1 MRKTLSLLLT
11 LITLL
16 CCLVGCSSKWTD
28 EDITK
33 AHTIEI
39 TKYNNDDYNT
49 KLIYTITDERTVRNF
64 CNTFSLLELK
74 RVKVTEPTERSFY
87 IRFIG
92 NGGDIDNVFVIYGHN
107 VIVDSNGDM
116 HKITDEMDINR
127 HLNEVIESAPSEVK
141 RDPEENYSLT
151 LDEPS
156 ENWTFGQQDEPPIF
170 SWTVQDGIPQEYVL
184 EIDYL
189 DDGTYLTK
197 TIVDCTGYKLS
208 NEEWETIIND
218 TPIVDGA
225 KTVCWRVRIEYVYHT
240 DLEPYYTNWGT
251 FHIANE

>member
-1 MRKTLSLLLT
+1 MKKLLALA
-11 LITLL
+11 LAVVVLL

-33 AHTIEI
+33 AHTVEI
-39 TKYNNDDYNT
+39 IKHNDDEYNT
-49 KLIYTITDERTVRNF
+49 KLTYTITDEETVKNL

-74 RVKVTEPTERSFY
+74 KVKITEPTKRSFE
-87 IRFIG
+87 ILFIG
-92 NGGDIDNVFVIYGHN
+92 NGGDIEYASFIYGHN
-107 VIVDSNGDM
+107 VIQGSDGNM

-127 HLNEVIESAPSEVK
+127 YLNEVIESAPSEVT
-141 RDPEENYSLT
+141 RDPEEKYSLT
-151 LDEPS
+151 LDYPN

-189 DDGTYLTK
+189 NDGTYLTK
-197 TIVDCTGYKLS
+197 TIVDRTNYKLTS
-208 NEEWETIIND
+208 EEWETIIND
-218 TPIVDGA
+218 TPLVDGV
-225 KTVCWRVRIEYVYHT
+225 KTVRWRVRIDYVYHT

-251 FHIANE
+251 FYIANE

>member
-1 MRKTLSLLLT
+1 MKKTLSLVSV
-11 LITLL
+11 LIILLL
-16 CCLVGCSSKWTD
+16 CFAGCSSKWTD

-39 TKYNNDDYNT
+39 IKYNNDYYNT
-49 KLIYTITDERTVRNF
+49 KLIYTITDEETVKNL

-74 RVKVTEPTERSFY
+74 RVKVTEPTKRSFY

-107 VIVDSNGDM
+107 VIVDSKGDM

-127 HLNEVIESAPSEVK
+127 HLNEVIETAPSEVK
-141 RDPEENYSLT
+141 RDPEESYSLM
-151 LDEPS
+151 LNEPS
-156 ENWTFGQQDEPPIF
+156 ENWTFEQQDEPPIF
-170 SWTVQDGIPQEYVL
+170 SWTVQDGIPQEFLL

-189 DDGTYLTK
+189 NDGTYLTK
-197 TIVDCTGYKLS
+197 TIVDRTNYKLS
-208 NEEWETIIND
+208 TEEWETIIND

-225 KTVCWRVRIEYVYHT
+225 KTVRWRVRTDYIYHS
-240 DLEPYYTNWGT
+240 DLEPYYTNWGS
-251 FHIANE
+251 FNIANE